1 MKRIII
7 SLACAFTFITGC
19 YAQKENNWYART
31 SVGTTGFCKFLDG
44 LSVSAEFG
52 KKVKRMEFGGRLSY
66 FANKLN
72 DTSTRRIIIKD
83 EAGHIS
89 ASHETVNGHTLTHA
103 MLCAHVGFDVL
114 RSERHHLTPYLEA
127 GYAIIT
133 DFEDIRTDTPNA
145 MQAALTYNPGAEFEA
160 SIGIR
165 YEYKIAKTLQLGAY
179 YEYYPF
185 MLEKDLIGMS
195 IKKSF

>member
-1 MKRIII
+1 
-7 SLACAFTFITGC
+7 
-19 YAQKENNWYART
+19 
-31 SVGTTGFCKFLDG
+31 
-44 LSVSAEFG
+44 
-52 KKVKRMEFGGRLSY
+52 
-66 FANKLN
+66 
-72 DTSTRRIIIKD
+72 
-83 EAGHIS
+83 
-89 ASHETVNGHTLTHA
+89 

-165 YEYKIAKTLQLGAY
+165 YEYNIAKTLQLGAY

-195 IKKSF
+195 IKKAF